1 MDLFAELGARGL
13 VQDSTDREAL
23 AARLASGPI
32 GVYVGFDPTA
42 DSLHVGHLLG
52 QLTLRRLQLAGHR
65 PFPLAG
71 GATGMVGDPG
81 GRSEERN
88 LLDRETLDHNIAA
101 IKVQLERLLDFEPG
115 PLQATLVDNADW
127 TAPIGVLDFLR
138 DVGKHM
144 TVNQMVAKDS
154 VRHRMESEHGISYTE
169 FSYMLLQAND
179 FRYLCEHYDVEL
191 QMGGSDQWGNI
202 TTGIDLIRR
211 TLGRTAHGL
220 TWPLLTLPGGAKMGK
235 TAGGAVWLDPDQ
247 TSPYQFRQFWVQ
259 AADAEV
265 GGYLRRL
272 SLRPLDEVEDLIS
285 AHEVAPEQR
294 RAQRALAG
302 ELTELVHGP
311 DAPPRRR
318 RRPACSSEVTPWP
331 PRPAPSPSSA
341 GRSAAPRWPRPTSTT
356 RSRSS
361 SGPASRPPTG
371 TRGGPWPSA
380 ASRSTGGCWATA
392 RARCGTSPASTG
404 ATFSCGGARPPTT
417 WPNLPTQVDAARQRR

>member
-1 MDLFAELGARGL
+1 MDLFAELQARGL

-88 LLDRETLDHNIAA
+88 LLDRATLDHNIAA

-211 TLGRTAHGL
+211 TLGRTAYGL

-235 TAGGAVWLDPDQ
+235 TAGGAVWLDPDK
-247 TSPYQFRQFWVQ
+247 TSPYRFRQFWVQ

-272 SLRPLDEVEDLIS
+272 SLRPRDEVEDLIS
-285 AHEVAPEQR
+285 APEVAPEQR

-311 DAPPRRR
+311 EA
-318 RRPACSSEVTPWP
+318 ATAAEE
-331 PRPAPSPSSA
+331 AA
-341 GRSAAPRWPRPTSTT
+341 GVLF
-356 RSRSS
+356 
-361 SGPASRPPTG
+361 
-371 TRGGPWPSA
+371 GGDPLA
-380 ASRSTGGCWATA
+380 ASS
-392 RARCGTSPASTG
+392 
-404 ATFSCGGARPPTT
+404 
-417 WPNLPTQVDAARQRR
+417 